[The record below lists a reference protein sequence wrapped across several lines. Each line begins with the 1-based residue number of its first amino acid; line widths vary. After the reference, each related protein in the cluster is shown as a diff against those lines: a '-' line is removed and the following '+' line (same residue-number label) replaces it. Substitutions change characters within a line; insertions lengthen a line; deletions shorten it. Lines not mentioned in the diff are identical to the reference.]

1 MSKKTEVKDIKW
13 AIEEIK
19 KERNLLNDKR
29 YEREVDDLTTGVL
42 LGLKKAL
49 NILDKLDEPEVLS
62 SDWIAGKKMWIR
74 NKIPFHMDVDYAVPV
89 NDLQNLLVPK
99 QKELD

>member
-62 SDWIAGKKMWIR
+62 SDWIGEHTWNNHYIGK
-74 NKIPFHMDVDYAVPV
+74 PFIYVD
-89 NDLQNLLVPK
+89 DLQNLLVPK